1 MRNAKVILWAIIAT
15 LLTMTVTAWGQEK
28 DAPQK
33 PPESRAVKVIQLKYA
48 DPGRIRQLLSSFGGT
63 IQADEQMKVL
73 AVTGSPALVQAVA
86 EAVEKLDVPTSPT
99 KNVELTAYFLVAT
112 PQPTQATDLPPELN
126 EVATQLKKV
135 MNFRGFRLLNSTIVR
150 TRDGELAL
158 IEGAAGQP
166 PSRADFSL
174 RINRVDIGAGE
185 KEPTI
190 HLRGLR
196 FSISASP
203 TPSEGKLLSTEK
215 ASSAQIATDI
225 NVPEGQKVVVGKT
238 SFEISD
244 NAVVLVLTARV
255 VD

>member
-1 MRNAKVILWAIIAT
+1 
-15 LLTMTVTAWGQEK
+15 
-28 DAPQK
+28 
-33 PPESRAVKVIQLKYA
+33 
-48 DPGRIRQLLSSFGGT
+48 
-63 IQADEQMKVL
+63 
-73 AVTGSPALVQAVA
+73 VQAVA
-86 EAVEKLDVPTSPT
+86 EAVAKLDVTPPPA
-99 KNVELTAYFLVAT
+99 KDVELTAYFLMAAQ
-112 PQPTQATDLPPELN
+112 QPTQVTDLPSELN

-190 HLRGLR
+190 HLHGLK

-203 TPSEGKLLSTEK
+203 TPSAGPLSTEK
-215 ASSAQIATDI
+215 ANSAQIATDI
-225 NVPEGQKVVVGKT
+225 DVPEGQKVVVGKT

-244 NAVVLVLTARV
+244 NAVVLVWT
-255 VD
+255 D